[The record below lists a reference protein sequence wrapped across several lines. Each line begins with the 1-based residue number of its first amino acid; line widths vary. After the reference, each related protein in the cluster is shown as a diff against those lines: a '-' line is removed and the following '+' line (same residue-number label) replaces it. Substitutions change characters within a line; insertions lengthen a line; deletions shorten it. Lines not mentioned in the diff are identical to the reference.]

1 MDMDQNKPVVL
12 KFKRTAIDDL
22 RDIYQEC
29 TDRRSEMINAARE
42 NYFLL
47 GSDYRLMRADMLSYM
62 DHYGNRIIPY
72 GAFNNIPNPA
82 TINVTKIR
90 HENEHA
96 LWIKENEEYFKTV
109 MKRIREFEHV
119 NQRYFTYDDF
129 HFLDN
134 TVHGDDV

>member
-1 MDMDQNKPVVL
+1 
-12 KFKRTAIDDL
+12 
-22 RDIYQEC
+22 
-29 TDRRSEMINAARE
+29 MINAARE

-47 GSDYRLMRADMLSYM
+47 GSDYRLMRAGMLSYM

-72 GAFNNIPNPA
+72 GVFNNIPNPA

-90 HENEHA
+90 HENERA

-134 TVHGDDV
+134 IGCNFWFMMFNDSIITNYLCKLLHQIMFSDMFL